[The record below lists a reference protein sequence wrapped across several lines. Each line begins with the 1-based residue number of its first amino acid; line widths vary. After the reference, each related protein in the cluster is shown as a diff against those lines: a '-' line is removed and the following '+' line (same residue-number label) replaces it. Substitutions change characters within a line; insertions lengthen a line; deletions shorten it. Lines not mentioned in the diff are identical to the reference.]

1 MAIDRYLIQ
10 RAFFLFPLPP
20 QLEKANGFFKVS
32 NESRPWTRI
41 HSDEIG
47 EIREGGGEVAER
59 KKKRWNRWLPIN
71 RVNSQSVKLHETTTS
86 RAKVVIY
93 DAFRLVPGN
102 TGTKEKEDRLDC
114 YVCG

>member
-10 RAFFLFPLPP
+10 RAFFLFLLPP

-47 EIREGGGEVAER
+47 EIRGGGGGGGEEEEAVEPVVAYKPR
-59 KKKRWNRWLPIN
+59 KFAIC
-71 RVNSQSVKLHETTTS
+71 ETTRNYYES
-86 RAKVVIY
+86 
-93 DAFRLVPGN
+93 G
-102 TGTKEKEDRLDC
+102 
-114 YVCG
+114 